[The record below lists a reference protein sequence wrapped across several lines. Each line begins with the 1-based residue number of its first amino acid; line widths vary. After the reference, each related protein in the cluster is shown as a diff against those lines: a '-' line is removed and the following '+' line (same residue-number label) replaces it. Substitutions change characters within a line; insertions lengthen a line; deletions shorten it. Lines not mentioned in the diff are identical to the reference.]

1 MNFLSLVD
9 FSAKFFYFV
18 YLKKSIVSL
27 ELVVDSRAGSIW
39 LALLRDGKLI
49 ELHEEQGNNDFNVGD
64 IYLGKVRKV
73 VPSLN
78 AAFVDV
84 GFEKDAFLHYLDLG
98 PQFNSLN
105 KFTKD
110 TLNGRQSVADLM
122 YFKSE
127 KDIQKEGKIDEIIS
141 SSQSILVQVAKEP
154 ISSKGPRLCA
164 EITLAGRYLVLVP
177 FSDKISISQ
186 KIRDNEERDRLKELM
201 DSIKPKNFGVI
212 IRTVAANK
220 KVEQIDQDLKNL
232 LEKWRTM
239 HESLKIASPPKRV
252 LGEIDKTSSILRDLL
267 NADFTNIHIN
277 DESLF
282 AEVKDYVSGIAPG
295 REKIVK
301 HYDGKL
307 TIFERFGINKQIKS
321 LFGKKVPLA
330 SGGYLII
337 EHTEAMHVIDVNSG
351 NRKGAE
357 GQESNAFSTNIEAA
371 EEIARVLQLRD
382 MGGIVCIDFIDMHDR
397 ENNKLLYEKL
407 KEFMQRDRAKH
418 NILPPSKFGVIE
430 ITRQRVRPETDI
442 NTSEQCPTCNGTGE
456 VQASI
461 LFADEIESNLNF
473 LIEDRGVKQ
482 LSLHVHPYLE
492 AYFTKGFIS
501 KRLRWFFK
509 YKKWIPIRGITAF
522 NLLDY
527 SFKDKNNEEIPL

>member
-1 MNFLSLVD
+1 LNFLSLVD

>member
-1 MNFLSLVD
+1 M
-9 FSAKFFYFV
+9 
-18 YLKKSIVSL
+18 SL
-27 ELVVDSRAGSIW
+27 ELVVDSRPNGIW

-49 ELHEEQGNNDFNVGD
+49 ELHEEQGNTEFAVGD
-64 IYLGKVRKV
+64 IYLGKVRKI

-84 GFEKDAFLHYLDLG
+84 GYEKDAFLHYLDLG

-110 TLNGRQSVADLM
+110 TLQNKQNVADLL

-127 KDIQKEGKIDEIIS
+127 KDIPKDGKMNEVVS
-141 SSQSILVQVAKEP
+141 SSQPILVQVAKEP

-186 KIRDNEERDRLKELM
+186 KIKDPEERDRLKDLM

-212 IRTVAANK
+212 IRTVAENK

-232 LEKWRTM
+232 LEKWRIM
-239 HESLKIASPPKRV
+239 YSNLKTATPPRKV

-267 NADFTNIHIN
+267 NADFSNIHVN
-277 DESLF
+277 DEALS
-282 AEVKDYVSGIAPG
+282 AEMREYVAGIAPG
-295 REKIVK
+295 REKIIK
-301 HYDGKL
+301 FYDAKID
-307 TIFERFGINKQIKS
+307 IFERFGISKQIKT

-337 EHTEAMHVIDVNSG
+337 EHTEAMHVVDVNSG
-351 NRKGAE
+351 NRKGSD
-357 GQESNAFSTNIEAA
+357 GQESNALATNIEAA

-382 MGGIVCIDFIDMHDR
+382 MGGIVAIDFIDMHDR
-397 ENNKLLYEKL
+397 ENNKILFEKL
-407 KEFMQRDRAKH
+407 KEYMKSDRAKH
-418 NILPPSKFGVIE
+418 NILPPSKFGVVE

-442 NTSEQCPTCNGTGE
+442 ITSETCPTCNGTGE
-456 VQASI
+456 VQATI
-461 LFADEIESNLNF
+461 LFAEEIENNLNF
-473 LIEDRGVKQ
+473 LISDRGEKKVT
-482 LSLHVHPYLE
+482 LLVHPYLE
-492 AYFTKGFIS
+492 AYFKNGLFS
-501 KRLRWFFK
+501 RRFKCFLK
-509 YKKWIPIRGITAF
+509 YKKWIPVRGVTAN
-522 NLLDY
+522 NLLQY
-527 SFKDKNNEEIPL
+527 TFVNEKNEEIAL

>member
-1 MNFLSLVD
+1 M
-9 FSAKFFYFV
+9 
-18 YLKKSIVSL
+18 SL
-27 ELVVDSRAGSIW
+27 ELVVDSRPGGIW

-49 ELHEEQGNNDFNVGD
+49 ELQEEQGNTEFAVGD

-105 KFTKD
+105 KFTKE
-110 TLNGRQSVADLM
+110 TLHNKQNVADLL
-122 YFKSE
+122 YFRAE
-127 KDIQKEGKIDEIIS
+127 KDIPKDGKINEIVS
-141 SSQSILVQVAKEP
+141 STSPILVQVAKEP

-186 KIRDNEERDRLKELM
+186 KIKDPEERARLKNLM

-212 IRTVAANK
+212 IRTVAENK
-220 KVEQIDQDLKNL
+220 KIELLEQDLNNL
-232 LEKWRTM
+232 LEKWKFM
-239 HESLKIASPPKRV
+239 FANLKTATPPKRV
-252 LGEIDKTSSILRDLL
+252 LGELDKTSSILRDLL

-277 DESLF
+277 DVILMTEMS
-282 AEVKDYVSGIAPG
+282 DYITDIAPG
-295 REKIVK
+295 REKIL
-301 HYDGKL
+301 KL
-307 TIFERFGINKQIKS
+307 HDRKIPIFEKFGVTKQIKT

-337 EHTEAMHVIDVNSG
+337 EHTEAMHVVDVNSG

-357 GQESNAFSTNIEAA
+357 GQESNALATNLEAA

-382 MGGIVCIDFIDMHDR
+382 MGGIICVDFIDMHDR
-397 ENNKLLYEKL
+397 ENNKILFEKL
-407 KEFMQRDRAKH
+407 KEFMLSDRAKH

-442 NTSEQCPTCNGTGE
+442 NTSEACPTCNGSGE

-461 LFADEIESNLNF
+461 LYAEEIENNLNY
-473 LIEDRGVKQ
+473 LLTDRKEKNI
-482 LSLHVHPYLE
+482 SLLVHPYLE
-492 AYFTKGFIS
+492 AYFKNGMIS
-501 KRLRWFFK
+501 RQLKWLMK
-509 YKKWIPIRGITAF
+509 YKKWVPVRGVTE
-522 NLLDY
+522 NHLLEY
-527 SFKDKNNEEIPL
+527 KFVNSKNEEITL